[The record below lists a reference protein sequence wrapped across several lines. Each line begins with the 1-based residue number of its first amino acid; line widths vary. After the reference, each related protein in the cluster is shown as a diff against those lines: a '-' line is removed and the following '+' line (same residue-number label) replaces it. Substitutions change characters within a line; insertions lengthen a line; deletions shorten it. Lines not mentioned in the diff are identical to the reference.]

1 MTERKPEI
9 DDTTVG
15 QIPEKPLSE
24 ESARER
30 APETSAETEPLSHDD
45 RDDEDDATIVG
56 APADVERDLRE
67 EVDDGR
73 AGADGVLVEALCT
86 GCRLTRAKRQ
96 RDLNPLDPDL
106 SHSFKHVC
114 HECQTV
120 TWWNPLR
127 VLPDGTEGR

>member
-1 MTERKPEI
+1 MTERTPEI

-15 QIPEKPLSE
+15 QIADKPLSP

-30 APETSAETEPLSHDD
+30 APETSAETEPVSHDD
-45 RDDEDDATIVG
+45 REDDSATIVG

-86 GCRLTRAKRQ
+86 GCRLTRSKRE
-96 RDLNPLDPDL
+96 RSLNPLDPDL
-106 SHSFKHVC
+106 KQSFKHVC

-127 VLPDGTEGR
+127 VLPDGTEDR